1 MRSISSCLS
10 TELRS
15 NGRGSSLSLEDLETK
30 EISVHKSTIE
40 TDKIK
45 ENLNISDRNATVTS
59 LALSRN
65 QQLFVSICRF
75 KHEMSS
81 YLSFCAKSEM
91 VVAVPVYSKDGKK
104 IKIFILVTVELSR
117 RIKNHLRSIRFL
129 SNNLRTHE
137 REKLHKDTH
146 FYNTRRLY
154 FLKIKHTWINSLNK
168 GGIVYITTH
177 GIFKFLAKELLKKKK
192 KQTNDALLIYCL
204 IHLQIKLSVTHVTS

>member
-1 MRSISSCLS
+1 MIVTRL
-10 TELRS
+10 LRLLLYQGI
-15 NGRGSSLSLEDLETK
+15 N
-30 EISVHKSTIE
+30 
-40 TDKIK
+40 
-45 ENLNISDRNATVTS
+45 
-59 LALSRN
+59 
-65 QQLFVSICRF
+65 
-75 KHEMSS
+75 S
-81 YLSFCAKSEM
+81 YLYRFVDSNMRCLLTCLFAQSQKWWLLFQCILKME
-91 VVAVPVYSKDGKK
+91 KK

-204 IHLQIKLSVTHVTS
+204 IQLQIKLSVTHVTS

>member
-15 NGRGSSLSLEDLETK
+15 NGRGSSLSPEDLEIK
-30 EISVHKSTIE
+30 EISVHKSAIKI
-40 TDKIK
+40 DKIK
-45 ENLNISDRNATVTS
+45 ENLNINDRNATVTS

-117 RIKNHLRSIRFL
+117 RIKNHCAAFVSYLIICARTSAKNYTKTHTFIIR
-129 SNNLRTHE
+129 
-137 REKLHKDTH
+137 DDC
-146 FYNTRRLY
+146 
-154 FLKIKHTWINSLNK
+154 
-168 GGIVYITTH
+168 
-177 GIFKFLAKELLKKKK
+177 IF
-192 KQTNDALLIYCL
+192 
-204 IHLQIKLSVTHVTS
+204 